1 MTNPILNQMQN
12 GNQIAQIKSIMNNLN
27 SPQMQMIM
35 AMTKGKGITPKQ
47 AVENICRQR
56 GIDVNSFIEQIKNS

>member
-12 GNQIAQIKSIMNNLN
+12 GNQIAQIKNIMNNLN

-35 AMTKGKGITPKQ
+35 GMTKGKGISPKQ

>member
-12 GNQIAQIKSIMNNLN
+12 GNQIAQIKNIMNNLN

-35 AMTKGKGITPKQ
+35 AMTKGKGISPKQ

>member
-1 MTNPILNQMQN
+1 MINPILNQMQN
-12 GNQIAQIKSIMNNLN
+12 GNQIAQIKNIMNNIN

-35 AMTKGKGITPKQ
+35 AMTKGKGISPKQ

-56 GIDVNSFIEQIKNS
+56 GIDVNSFMEQIKNS